1 MLEGMTIDCLAIANI
16 AILMRLLDELIERGV
31 IPGPRANALLSD
43 AADSLA
49 NCPSAEHSNFEEAI
63 SIIRKELMPKVA
75 EQARPRLGVD
85 AIGSGVGRPAL
96 RW

>member
-1 MLEGMTIDCLAIANI
+1 MLEGLAIANT
-16 AILMRLLDELIERGV
+16 AILMRLLGELIARGV
-31 IPGPRANALLSD
+31 IPRAGANALLSD

-75 EQARPRLGVD
+75 DQARPR
-85 AIGSGVGRPAL
+85 
-96 RW
+96 